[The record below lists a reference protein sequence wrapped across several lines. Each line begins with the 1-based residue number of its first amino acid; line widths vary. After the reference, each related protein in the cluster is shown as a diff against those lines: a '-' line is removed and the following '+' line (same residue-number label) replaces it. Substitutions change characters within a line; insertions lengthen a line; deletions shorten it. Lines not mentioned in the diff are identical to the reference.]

1 MISAEYEE
9 RIIQEING
17 STIRNQALKDDLID
31 HFCCLVEI
39 EMGQGCSFEMALEKA
54 YNQTAPNGL
63 GEIQQE
69 TIFLFNY
76 SKIMFM
82 KRLTYAA
89 GYLFALAW
97 IVGIFFK
104 LMHLPGAMVLM
115 FGGGSG
121 LAFIFL
127 PMLLVNK
134 YKRIARE
141 VMTERLKWILGFAS
155 LFLFMV
161 ASWMKFAH
169 LQGAAVML
177 TISFLLFGFGFLPFL
192 FFRMYKKSV
201 EEL

>member
-17 STIRNQALKDDLID
+17 SGIKNQALKDDLID

-39 EMGQGCSFEMALEKA
+39 EMEKGCSFEMALQKA
-54 YNQTAPNGL
+54 YSQTAPNGL
-63 GEIQQE
+63 EEIQQE

-89 GYLFALAW
+89 GYLFALTW

-104 LMHLPGAMVLM
+104 IMHLPGAMVLM

-134 YKRIARE
+134 YKQIARE

-155 LFLFMV
+155 LFLFMI

-169 LQGAAVML
+169 LQGAAMMVS
-177 TISFLLFGFGFLPFL
+177 ISFLIFGFGFLPFL